1 MNAQDLEKAV
11 SERTADLERA
21 NRDLDAFAR
30 ELAHEIGT
38 SMGQVTAI
46 AELLLRRAR
55 QLPSQ
60 SESCRWLELQASTA
74 HRIQSTMLDLLELA
88 RGSSGAPG
96 CESIDL
102 AQMCAQLRDD
112 LAVEPGHAPIEWHIA
127 PGMHVGGRRSDI
139 RLLMRNLLS
148 NAIKYTRE
156 TPAPVVTVMSRDGDA
171 GKVLVTVE
179 DNGAGFDPQEADRL
193 FQPFVRLHD
202 PRRFEGTGI
211 GLSLARRIAERHG
224 GWIRAHGRKGAG
236 ARFEVALA
244 APPPAALPLTAP
256 LLTVGAGP

>member
-1 MNAQDLEKAV
+1 MYSDDLERAV
-11 SERTADLERA
+11 CERTAALERA
-21 NRDLDAFAR
+21 NRHLDAFAR

-46 AELLLRRAR
+46 AELLLQQVR

-60 SESCRWLELQASTA
+60 SQACRWLELQASTA
-74 HRIQSTMLDLLELA
+74 HRIQATMLDLLELA
-88 RGSSGAPG
+88 RCENDASGS
-96 CESIDL
+96 ESIDL
-102 AQMCAQLRDD
+102 AQMCAQLRED
-112 LAVEPGHAPIEWHIA
+112 LAVDAGHAPIEWRIE
-127 PGMHVGGRRSDI
+127 PRMQVGGRRSDI

-156 TPAPVVTVMSRDGDA
+156 TSAPVVSVKTAACDA

-202 PRRFEGTGI
+202 RRRFDGTGI
-211 GLSLARRIAERHG
+211 GLSLAKRIAERHG

-236 ARFEVALA
+236 ATFEVALA
-244 APPPAALPLTAP
+244 APPPPT
-256 LLTVGAGP
+256 AGP

>member
-1 MNAQDLEKAV
+1 MNAQELERAV
-11 SERTADLERA
+11 CERTAALERA

-46 AELLLRRAR
+46 AELLLQRAR
-55 QLPSQ
+55 ELPSQ
-60 SESCRWLELQASTA
+60 ADSCRWLELQASTA
-74 HRIQSTMLDLLELA
+74 HRIHSTMLDLLQLA
-88 RGSSGAPG
+88 RGTNDAPG
-96 CESIDL
+96 GESIDL
-102 AQMCAQLRDD
+102 AQMCRQLRDD
-112 LAVEPGHAPIEWHIA
+112 LAVEPGHAPIEWRIE
-127 PGMHVGGRRSDI
+127 PRMHVGGRRSDI

-156 TPAPVVTVMSRDGDA
+156 TTAPVVSVKASAGDA

-236 ARFEVALA
+236 ATFEVALA
-244 APPPAALPLTAP
+244 APPLML
-256 LLTVGAGP
+256 GAGP